1 MNEGLPFADWSIVV
15 QYEDA
20 NTASRATATTLKPGE
35 SGEFDL
41 WHDGRY
47 EDANTASRATATTL
61 KPGESGEFDLW
72 HDGRAL
78 MIRELPK

>member
-1 MNEGLPFADWSIVV
+1 MTTHVTVTNMNEGLPFADWSIVV

-41 WHDGRY
+41 WHDGR
-47 EDANTASRATATTL
+47 
-61 KPGESGEFDLW
+61 
-72 HDGRAL
+72 AL